1 MWQLGAHL
9 LYLTGGHPK
18 CMAEVLKMYKE
29 TPMPPDKFLQRNSAS
44 VWKDIVKHFTDLT
57 YNEIVELLRQ
67 RSILDWLSVLRYLDL
82 DILSNV
88 IKIADIKISDEYEL
102 EKRLL
107 STYVVDRK
115 NDGLSDDITRRL
127 LSIRLR
133 HQGNG
138 EHFVDLVS
146 KAQKMCMH
154 QLCNPHSSYGVF
166 WITETLFQALQ
177 KHVNRIHNL
186 DERRKIRAHFM
197 DVEIPQVL
205 RTFNHQR
212 RLPHKAL
219 QREMERLVSQMGQ
232 DWEFRFTVNYYLR
245 ESQYND
251 DPYRE
256 LLEKIKQNSIVS

>member
-1 MWQLGAHL
+1 
-9 LYLTGGHPK
+9 
-18 CMAEVLKMYKE
+18 
-29 TPMPPDKFLQRNSAS
+29 
-44 VWKDIVKHFTDLT
+44 
-57 YNEIVELLRQ
+57 
-67 RSILDWLSVLRYLDL
+67 
-82 DILSNV
+82 
-88 IKIADIKISDEYEL
+88 
-102 EKRLL
+102 
-107 STYVVDRK
+107 
-115 NDGLSDDITRRL
+115 
-127 LSIRLR
+127 
-133 HQGNG
+133 
-138 EHFVDLVS
+138 
-146 KAQKMCMH
+146 MH